1 MNSSKITSIINE
13 TLKNDGLHMTLHSA
27 TICRYLKKEYG
38 RPRKIKKVFYLNEKQ
53 KKQRMQFCQ
62 DILKKGITGDQMFFI
77 DETKIEMGPYINDSI
92 RLTKESKEKLKK
104 GQKEAFDLVNRPQR
118 KFELSIM
125 VGGIYSKGLRNLILL
140 EGPENEF
147 S

>member
-1 MNSSKITSIINE
+1 
-13 TLKNDGLHMTLHSA
+13 
-27 TICRYLKKEYG
+27 
-38 RPRKIKKVFYLNEKQ
+38 
-53 KKQRMQFCQ
+53 
-62 DILKKGITGDQMFFI
+62 MFFI